1 MAKWLKDL
9 FEDYMEEE
17 LGEDLSSRFPC
28 PTSPVIGGI
37 YFGSLK
43 SLNENKPN
51 KPLYFLIVDKID
63 YDIYEVLKVSDRY
76 EFARNS
82 DIILDIGT
90 LKVIIETDNNFY
102 LTENEINKF
111 ILIHQIK
118 EEELNSI
125 LEFRDGERPSHLKTG
140 LTPLFEEDIRN
151 KFNQEE
157 FNQIKDYHM
166 RIFEIL
172 AMPDVQIVE
181 LLPEHLHQYEMKYAA
196 STDQKATYKDDMIL
210 YQGEDFIEL
219 VLDEKY
225 LNKNVK
231 ITLDDKVIFEGVLKD
246 QSIIIP
252 YEGKQLDLDSLAEKI
267 NIQTEG

>member
-17 LGEDLSSRFPC
+17 LGEDLSSRSLC
-28 PTSPVIGGI
+28 STSPVIGGI

-43 SLNENKPN
+43 SLDENKPN

-63 YDIYEVLKVSDRY
+63 NELYEVLKVSDRY

-102 LTENEINKF
+102 LTENEISKF
-111 ILIHQIK
+111 ILIRQIT
-118 EEELNSI
+118 EEELNSV
-125 LEFRDGERPSHLKTG
+125 LEFRDGEKPSHLKTG
-140 LTPLFEEDIRN
+140 LTPIFEEDIRN

-172 AMPDVQIVE
+172 
-181 LLPEHLHQYEMKYAA
+181 
-196 STDQKATYKDDMIL
+196 
-210 YQGEDFIEL
+210 
-219 VLDEKY
+219 DEEEP
-225 LNKNVK
+225 L
-231 ITLDDKVIFEGVLKD
+231 E
-246 QSIIIP
+246 
-252 YEGKQLDLDSLAEKI
+252 EE
-267 NIQTEG
+267 